1 VNAFSAGLGLLA
13 GLMVVALAI
22 RNAVRRAQLERVIFE
37 SDTPA
42 GKRFDLALLIAIVLS
57 VLLVALESDP
67 WLRGQ
72 HRSVFEALELLF
84 SCLFSLEYLLRLL
97 CSRSPGPMPAASS
110 AWWTWSRAC
119 RRCSPWASRLGNR
132 C

>member
-22 RNAVRRAQLERVIFE
+22 RNAVGRTQLERVIFE

-119 RRCSPWASRLGNR
+119 RRCSPWASRPGNR